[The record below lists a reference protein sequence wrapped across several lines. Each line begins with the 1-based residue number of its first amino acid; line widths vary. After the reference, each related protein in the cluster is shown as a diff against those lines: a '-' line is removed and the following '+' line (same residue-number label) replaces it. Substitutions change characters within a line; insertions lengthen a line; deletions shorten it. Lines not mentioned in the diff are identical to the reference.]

1 MEDRLVRGAGSILD
15 ILRANSLLIHELAR
29 KSSWHNF
36 LIELLPSHKFSPGK
50 LVGAGKILSTANRL
64 LNFKAFGFA
73 NVEEFGST
81 WQRHVLLAFLLAWA
95 QVDDVA
101 RLGHLDGVTES
112 GGGSDCK
119 SGFHGKFWLFDN
131 RSTEKAV

>member
-1 MEDRLVRGAGSILD
+1 MLC
-15 ILRANSLLIHELAR
+15 
-29 KSSWHNF
+29 
-36 LIELLPSHKFSPGK
+36 HKFSLGK
-50 LVGAGKILSTANRL
+50 LVGAGKILSDANRL

-73 NVEEFGST
+73 NVKEFGST
-81 WQRHVLLAFLLAWA
+81 WQGHVLLAFLLAWA

-119 SGFHGKFWLFDN
+119 SGFHRKFWLIDN
-131 RSTEKAV
+131 SRTKQAV